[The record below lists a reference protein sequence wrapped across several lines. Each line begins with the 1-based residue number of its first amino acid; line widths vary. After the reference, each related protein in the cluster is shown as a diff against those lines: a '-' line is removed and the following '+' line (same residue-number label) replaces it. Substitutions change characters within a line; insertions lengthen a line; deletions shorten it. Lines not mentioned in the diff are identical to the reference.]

1 MKIKIRVGDLKLSQ
15 AEKDNLYKLIE
26 SERLSEGP
34 MVKEFERKWA
44 EFNNVKECVA
54 VNSGTSALIAGL
66 YSLLYDDRYPKV
78 KKGAKVITSP
88 VTYIATSNAIVLAGL
103 EPVYV
108 DIDPKTFKLDVK
120 QVEELLKGANRD
132 EYCMILPVHLMGYM
146 NDMKE
151 LVDICKKYDL
161 VLFED
166 AAQAHGS
173 LYNGQKAGSFGLL
186 ADFSF
191 YIAHNIQVGEMGALI
206 TNDSKLASLF
216 RQVKANGRM
225 CACRVCTRS
234 QGICPYN
241 TSEIEPRFTHE
252 FIGFNFKT
260 TEFQAAIGI
269 PQIDKVNEIIKKRQY
284 NVSFLNKKLEK
295 YSDVLQLP
303 LFSKDVSY
311 LAYPIIIKDP
321 QIKRSDIMKK
331 LEGAGIETRTLFG
344 SIPTH
349 QPAFSYL
356 KSEYKGK
363 LHNAEYVGE
372 NGFYIGCHQYL
383 SEEDLEYVAQ
393 KMNDIFSA

>member
-34 MVKEFERKWA
+34 MVKEFESKWA
-44 EFNNVKECVA
+44 AFNNVKECVA

-66 YSLLYDDRYPKV
+66 YSLLYDNRFPKV
-78 KKGAKVITSP
+78 QKGAKVITSP

-108 DIDPKTFKLDVK
+108 DIDPKTFKLNVE
-120 QVEELLKGANRD
+120 QVEELLKNAKPD
-132 EYCMILPVHLMGYM
+132 EYCMIMPVHLMGYM

-151 LVDICKKYDL
+151 LVDICKKYGL

-206 TNDSKLASLF
+206 TNDAKLAGLF

-269 PQIDKVNEIIKKRQY
+269 PQIDKVEEIIKKRQD
-284 NVSFLNKKLEK
+284 NVFFLNNKLEK
-295 YSDVLQLP
+295 YSNVIQLP

-311 LAYPIIIKDP
+311 LAYPIIIKDHK
-321 QIKRSDIMKK
+321 IKRADVMRK
-331 LEGAGIETRTLFG
+331 LADVGIETRTLFG

-349 QPAFSYL
+349 QPSFSYL
-356 KSEYKGK
+356 KSEYNGK
-363 LHNAEYVGE
+363 LPNAEYVGE
-372 NGFYIGCHQYL
+372 HGFYVGCHQYL
-383 SEEDLEYVAQ
+383 SEQDLIYIAE
-393 KMNDIFSA
+393 MMDGIFSV